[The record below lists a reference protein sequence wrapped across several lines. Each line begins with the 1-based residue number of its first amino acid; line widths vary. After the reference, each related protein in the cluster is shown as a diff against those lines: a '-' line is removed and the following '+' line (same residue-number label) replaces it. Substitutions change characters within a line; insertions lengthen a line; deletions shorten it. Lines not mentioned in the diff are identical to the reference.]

1 MVEAK
6 ILNLAITDKGFAVIL
21 KPIKSEKVVPISIA
35 YLEAQSIMSSL
46 IGYKIERPLTHDIV
60 NSIFQNC
67 NIRLINVII
76 DNVHIDTFF
85 SKLVIE
91 YNGKNIFIDSR
102 PSDAIALSLKSKA
115 PIFIEEHVIEKAGI
129 ILENNDGLMKVK
141 DSIPFTYQ
149 RFDREDIKENSEET
163 FILQNDK
170 TINEDNMENNDN
182 VDTSAVKENN
192 KKNKE
197 ELQKLLDQA
206 VKEERYE
213 DAAKYRDELDN
224 LID

>member
-6 ILNLAITDKGFAVIL
+6 ILNLAITDKGFVVIL
-21 KPIKSEKVVPISIA
+21 KPEKSDKVVPISIA

-46 IGYKIERPLTHDIV
+46 IGYKIERPLTHDIIY
-60 NSIFQNC
+60 SIFQNC

-85 SKLVIE
+85 AKLVIE
-91 YNGKNIFIDSR
+91 HNAKNIFIDSR

-129 ILENNDGLMKVK
+129 LLEENDNLMKVK
-141 DSIPFTYQ
+141 EGIPFTYQ
-149 RFDREDIKENSEET
+149 KFERDELQEKNGDNIFVKKEPEE
-163 FILQNDK
+163 
-170 TINEDNMENNDN
+170 INNRYNQQSNTN
-182 VDTSAVKENN
+182 NN

-224 LID
+224 LTE

>member
-6 ILNLAITDKGFAVIL
+6 ILNLAITDKGFVVIL
-21 KPIKSEKVVPISIA
+21 KPEKSDKVVPISIA

-46 IGYKIERPLTHDIV
+46 IGYKIERPLTHDIIY
-60 NSIFQNC
+60 SIFQNC

-85 SKLVIE
+85 AKLVIE
-91 YNGKNIFIDSR
+91 HNAKNIFIDSR

-129 ILENNDGLMKVK
+129 LLEENDNLMKVK
-141 DSIPFTYQ
+141 EGIPFTYQ
-149 RFDREDIKENSEET
+149 KFERDELKEKNAENIFVKKEPEEINNNIDNQQSNTNS
-163 FILQNDK
+163 
-170 TINEDNMENNDN
+170 
-182 VDTSAVKENN
+182 N

-224 LID
+224 LIEDI

>member
-6 ILNLAITDKGFAVIL
+6 ILNLAITDKGFVVIL
-21 KPIKSEKVVPISIA
+21 KPEKSDKVVPISIA

-46 IGYKIERPLTHDIV
+46 IGYKIERPLTHDIIY
-60 NSIFQNC
+60 SIFQNC
-67 NIRLINVII
+67 SIRLINVII
-76 DNVHIDTFF
+76 DNVHADTFF
-85 SKLVIE
+85 AKLVIE
-91 YNGKNIFIDSR
+91 HNGKNIFIDSR

-115 PIFIEEHVIEKAGI
+115 PIFIEEHVIEKSGI
-129 ILENNDGLMKVK
+129 LLEENDNLMKVK
-141 DSIPFTYQ
+141 EGIPFTYQ
-149 RFDREDIKENSEET
+149 KFERDELKEKNAENIFVKKEPEE
-163 FILQNDK
+163 
-170 TINEDNMENNDN
+170 INNADNQQSNINTN
-182 VDTSAVKENN
+182 NN

-224 LID
+224 LKE

>member
-6 ILNLAITDKGFAVIL
+6 ILNLAITDKGFVVIL
-21 KPIKSEKVVPISIA
+21 KPEKSDKVVPISIA

-46 IGYKIERPLTHDIV
+46 IGYKIERPLTHDIIY
-60 NSIFQNC
+60 SIFQNC

-76 DNVHIDTFF
+76 DNVHTDTFF
-85 SKLVIE
+85 AKLVIE
-91 YNGKNIFIDSR
+91 HNAKNIFIDSR

-129 ILENNDGLMKVK
+129 LLEENDNLMKVK
-141 DSIPFTYQ
+141 EGIPFTYQ
-149 RFDREDIKENSEET
+149 KFERDELQEKNGDNIFVKKEPEE
-163 FILQNDK
+163 
-170 TINEDNMENNDN
+170 INNTDTQQSNTNN
-182 VDTSAVKENN
+182 K

-213 DAAKYRDELDN
+213 DAAKLRDRINSLSK
-224 LID
+224 

>member
-6 ILNLAITDKGFAVIL
+6 ILNLAITDKGFVVIL
-21 KPIKSEKVVPISIA
+21 KPEKSDKVVPISIA

-60 NSIFQNC
+60 YSIFQNC

-85 SKLVIE
+85 AKLVIE
-91 YNGKNIFIDSR
+91 HSDKNIFIDSR
-102 PSDAIALSLKSKA
+102 PSDAIALSLKFKT
-115 PIFIEEHVIEKAGI
+115 PIFIEEHVIEKSGI
-129 ILENNDGLMKVK
+129 ILEENDNLMKVK
-141 DSIPFTYQ
+141 DGIPFTYQ
-149 RFDREDIKENSEET
+149 RFDREELKESSSENIFIKKEKEEINDVDTEESDIKEN
-163 FILQNDK
+163 
-170 TINEDNMENNDN
+170 
-182 VDTSAVKENN
+182 NN
-192 KKNKE
+192 KKNRE

-213 DAAKYRDELDN
+213 DAARYRDELDN
-224 LID
+224 LSE

>member
-6 ILNLAITDKGFAVIL
+6 ILNLAITDKGFVVIL
-21 KPIKSEKVVPISIA
+21 KPEKSDKVVPISIA

-46 IGYKIERPLTHDIV
+46 IGYKIERPLTHDIIY
-60 NSIFQNC
+60 SIFQNC

-85 SKLVIE
+85 AKLVIE
-91 YNGKNIFIDSR
+91 HNAKNIFIDSR

-129 ILENNDGLMKVK
+129 LLEENDNLMKVK
-141 DSIPFTYQ
+141 EGIPFTYQ
-149 RFDREDIKENSEET
+149 KFERDELKEKNAENIFVKKEPEEINNNIDNQQSNTNS
-163 FILQNDK
+163 
-170 TINEDNMENNDN
+170 
-182 VDTSAVKENN
+182 N

-197 ELQKLLDQA
+197 ELQELLDQA

-224 LID
+224 LTE

>member
-6 ILNLAITDKGFAVIL
+6 ILNLAITDKGFVVIL
-21 KPIKSEKVVPISIA
+21 KPEKSDKVVPISIA

-60 NSIFQNC
+60 YSIFQNC

-85 SKLVIE
+85 AKLVIE
-91 YNGKNIFIDSR
+91 HSDKNIFIDSR
-102 PSDAIALSLKSKA
+102 PSDAIALSLKFKT
-115 PIFIEEHVIEKAGI
+115 PIFIEEHVIEKSGI
-129 ILENNDGLMKVK
+129 ILEENDNLMKVK
-141 DSIPFTYQ
+141 DGIPFTYQ
-149 RFDREDIKENSEET
+149 RFDREELKESSSENIFIKKEKEEINDVNTEESDIKEN
-163 FILQNDK
+163 
-170 TINEDNMENNDN
+170 
-182 VDTSAVKENN
+182 NN
-192 KKNKE
+192 KKNRE

-213 DAAKYRDELDN
+213 DAARYRDELDN
-224 LID
+224 LSE

>member
-6 ILNLAITDKGFAVIL
+6 ILNLAITDKGFVVIL
-21 KPIKSEKVVPISIA
+21 KPEKSDKVVPISIA

-46 IGYKIERPLTHDIV
+46 IGYKIERPLTHDIIY
-60 NSIFQNC
+60 SIFQNC

-85 SKLVIE
+85 AKLVIE
-91 YNGKNIFIDSR
+91 HNAKNIFIDSR

-129 ILENNDGLMKVK
+129 LLEENDNLMKVK
-141 DSIPFTYQ
+141 EGIPFTYQ
-149 RFDREDIKENSEET
+149 KFERDELIKEKNGENIFVKKEPEEINNIDNNQLNS
-163 FILQNDK
+163 N
-170 TINEDNMENNDN
+170 
-182 VDTSAVKENN
+182 NN

-224 LID
+224 LTE

>member
-6 ILNLAITDKGFAVIL
+6 ILNLAITDKGFVVIL
-21 KPIKSEKVVPISIA
+21 KPEKSDKVVPISIA

-46 IGYKIERPLTHDIV
+46 IGYKIERPLTHDIIY
-60 NSIFQNC
+60 SIFQNC

-85 SKLVIE
+85 AKLVIE
-91 YNGKNIFIDSR
+91 HNAKNIFIDSR

-129 ILENNDGLMKVK
+129 LLEENDNLMKVK
-141 DSIPFTYQ
+141 EGIPFTYQ
-149 RFDREDIKENSEET
+149 KFERDELKEKNAENIFVKKEPEEINNNIDNQQSNTNS
-163 FILQNDK
+163 
-170 TINEDNMENNDN
+170 
-182 VDTSAVKENN
+182 N

-224 LID
+224 LIE

>member
-6 ILNLAITDKGFAVIL
+6 ILNLAITDKGFVVIL
-21 KPIKSEKVVPISIA
+21 KPEKSDKVVPISIA

-46 IGYKIERPLTHDIV
+46 IGYKIERPLTHDIIY
-60 NSIFQNC
+60 SIFQNC

-85 SKLVIE
+85 AKLVIE
-91 YNGKNIFIDSR
+91 HNAKNIFIDSR

-129 ILENNDGLMKVK
+129 LLEENDNLMKVK
-141 DSIPFTYQ
+141 EGIPFTYQ
-149 RFDREDIKENSEET
+149 KFERDELKEKNAENIFVKKEPEEINNNIDNQQSNTNS
-163 FILQNDK
+163 
-170 TINEDNMENNDN
+170 
-182 VDTSAVKENN
+182 N

-224 LID
+224 LTE

>member
-6 ILNLAITDKGFAVIL
+6 ILNLAIIDKGFVVIL
-21 KPIKSEKVVPISIA
+21 KPEKSDKVVPISIA

-46 IGYKIERPLTHDIV
+46 IGYKIERPLTHDIIY
-60 NSIFQNC
+60 SIFQNC
-67 NIRLINVII
+67 SIRLINVII
-76 DNVHIDTFF
+76 DNVHADTFF
-85 SKLVIE
+85 AKLVIE
-91 YNGKNIFIDSR
+91 HNGKNIFIDSR

-115 PIFIEEHVIEKAGI
+115 PIFIEEHVIEKSGI
-129 ILENNDGLMKVK
+129 LLEENDNLMKVK
-141 DSIPFTYQ
+141 EGIPFTYQ
-149 RFDREDIKENSEET
+149 KFERDELKEKNAENIFVKKEPEE
-163 FILQNDK
+163 
-170 TINEDNMENNDN
+170 INNADNQQSNINTN
-182 VDTSAVKENN
+182 NN

-224 LID
+224 LTE

>member
-6 ILNLAITDKGFAVIL
+6 ILNLAITDKGFVVIL
-21 KPIKSEKVVPISIA
+21 KPEKSDKVVPISIA

-46 IGYKIERPLTHDIV
+46 IGYKIERPLTHDIIY
-60 NSIFQNC
+60 SIFQNC
-67 NIRLINVII
+67 SIRLINVII
-76 DNVHIDTFF
+76 DNVHADTFF
-85 SKLVIE
+85 AKLVIE
-91 YNGKNIFIDSR
+91 HNSKNIFIDSR

-115 PIFIEEHVIEKAGI
+115 PIFIEEHVIEKSGI
-129 ILENNDGLMKVK
+129 LLEENDNLMKVK
-141 DSIPFTYQ
+141 EGIPFTYQ
-149 RFDREDIKENSEET
+149 KFEREELKEKNAENIFVKKEPEE
-163 FILQNDK
+163 I
-170 TINEDNMENNDN
+170 NNDN
-182 VDTSAVKENN
+182 ISNQQLNTNNN

-224 LID
+224 LTE

>member
-6 ILNLAITDKGFAVIL
+6 ILNLAITDKGFVVIL
-21 KPIKSEKVVPISIA
+21 KPEKSDKVVPISIA

-46 IGYKIERPLTHDIV
+46 IGYKIERPLTHDIIY
-60 NSIFQNC
+60 SIFQNC

-85 SKLVIE
+85 AKLVIE
-91 YNGKNIFIDSR
+91 HNAKNIFIDSR

-129 ILENNDGLMKVK
+129 LLEENDNLMKVK
-141 DSIPFTYQ
+141 EGIPFTYQ
-149 RFDREDIKENSEET
+149 KFERDELIKEKNGENIFVKKEPEKINNIDNNQLNS
-163 FILQNDK
+163 N
-170 TINEDNMENNDN
+170 
-182 VDTSAVKENN
+182 NN

-224 LID
+224 LTE

>member
-67 NIRLINVII
+67 GIRLINVII

-91 YNGKNIFIDSR
+91 HNGKNIFIDSR

-129 ILENNDGLMKVK
+129 ILENSEGLMKVK

-149 RFDREDIKENSEET
+149 RFDREDIKENNEESL
-163 FILQNDK
+163 IIQNDNSV
-170 TINEDNMENNDN
+170 NEDNLDK
-182 VDTSAVKENN
+182 DIPKDNN

-213 DAAKYRDELDN
+213 DAARYRDELDN
-224 LID
+224 LK

>member
-6 ILNLAITDKGFAVIL
+6 ILNLAITDKGFVVIL
-21 KPIKSEKVVPISIA
+21 KPEKSDKVVPISIA

-46 IGYKIERPLTHDIV
+46 IGYKIERPLTHDIIY
-60 NSIFQNC
+60 NIFQNC

-76 DNVHIDTFF
+76 DNVHTDTFF
-85 SKLVIE
+85 AKLVIE
-91 YNGKNIFIDSR
+91 HNAKNIFIDSR

-129 ILENNDGLMKVK
+129 LLEENDNLMKVK
-141 DSIPFTYQ
+141 EGIPFTYQ
-149 RFDREDIKENSEET
+149 KFERDELREKNGENIFVKKEPEEINNTDNQQLNIK
-163 FILQNDK
+163 
-170 TINEDNMENNDN
+170 
-182 VDTSAVKENN
+182 NN

-224 LID
+224 LTE

>member
-6 ILNLAITDKGFAVIL
+6 ILNLAITDKGFVVIL
-21 KPIKSEKVVPISIA
+21 KPEKSDKVVPISIA

-85 SKLVIE
+85 AKLVIE
-91 YNGKNIFIDSR
+91 HNAKNIFIDSR

-129 ILENNDGLMKVK
+129 LLEENDNLMKVK
-141 DSIPFTYQ
+141 EGIPFTYQ
-149 RFDREDIKENSEET
+149 KFERDELKEKNAENIFVKKEPEEINNNIDNQQSNTNS
-163 FILQNDK
+163 
-170 TINEDNMENNDN
+170 
-182 VDTSAVKENN
+182 N

-224 LID
+224 LIEDI

>member
-6 ILNLAITDKGFAVIL
+6 ILNLAITDKGFVVIL
-21 KPIKSEKVVPISIA
+21 KPEKSDKVVPISIA

-46 IGYKIERPLTHDIV
+46 IGYKIERPLTHDIIY
-60 NSIFQNC
+60 SIFQNC

-76 DNVHIDTFF
+76 DNVHTDTFF
-85 SKLVIE
+85 AKLVIE
-91 YNGKNIFIDSR
+91 HNAKNIFIDSR

-129 ILENNDGLMKVK
+129 LLEENDNLMKVK
-141 DSIPFTYQ
+141 EGIPFTYQ
-149 RFDREDIKENSEET
+149 KFERDELKEKNAENIFIKKEPEE
-163 FILQNDK
+163 
-170 TINEDNMENNDN
+170 INNAVNNQQLN
-182 VDTSAVKENN
+182 TNN

-224 LID
+224 LTE

>member
-6 ILNLAITDKGFAVIL
+6 ILNLAITDKGFVVIL
-21 KPIKSEKVVPISIA
+21 KPEKSDKVVPISIA

-60 NSIFQNC
+60 HSIFQNC
-67 NIRLINVII
+67 GIRLINIII

-85 SKLVIE
+85 AKLVIE
-91 YNGKNIFIDSR
+91 HNAKNIFIDSR

-129 ILENNDGLMKVK
+129 LLEENDNLMKVK
-141 DSIPFTYQ
+141 EGIPFTYQ
-149 RFDREDIKENSEET
+149 RFDRNELKEKNGENIFIKKESENINDNNDEELNTKENS
-163 FILQNDK
+163 
-170 TINEDNMENNDN
+170 
-182 VDTSAVKENN
+182 N

-224 LID
+224 LTE

>member
-6 ILNLAITDKGFAVIL
+6 ILNLAITDKGFVVIL
-21 KPIKSEKVVPISIA
+21 KPEKSDKVVPISIA

-60 NSIFQNC
+60 YSIFQNC

-85 SKLVIE
+85 AKLVIE
-91 YNGKNIFIDSR
+91 HSDKNIFIDSR
-102 PSDAIALSLKSKA
+102 PSDAIALSLKFKT
-115 PIFIEEHVIEKAGI
+115 PIFIEEHVIEKSGI
-129 ILENNDGLMKVK
+129 ILEENDNLMKVK
-141 DSIPFTYQ
+141 DGIPFTYQ
-149 RFDREDIKENSEET
+149 RFDREELKESSSENIFIKKEKEEINDIDTEESYIKEN
-163 FILQNDK
+163 
-170 TINEDNMENNDN
+170 
-182 VDTSAVKENN
+182 NN
-192 KKNKE
+192 KKNRE

-213 DAAKYRDELDN
+213 DAARYRDELDN
-224 LID
+224 LSE

>member
-6 ILNLAITDKGFAVIL
+6 ILNLAITDKGFVVIL
-21 KPIKSEKVVPISIA
+21 KPEKSDKVVPISIA
-35 YLEAQSIMSSL
+35 YLESQSIMSSL
-46 IGYKIERPLTHDIV
+46 IGYKIERPLTHDIIY
-60 NSIFQNC
+60 SIFQNC

-85 SKLVIE
+85 AKLVIE
-91 YNGKNIFIDSR
+91 HNAKNIFIDSR

-129 ILENNDGLMKVK
+129 LLEENDNLMKVK
-141 DSIPFTYQ
+141 EGIPFTYQ
-149 RFDREDIKENSEET
+149 KFERDELKEKNAENIFVKKEPEEINNNIDNQQSNTNS
-163 FILQNDK
+163 
-170 TINEDNMENNDN
+170 
-182 VDTSAVKENN
+182 N

-224 LID
+224 LTE

>member
-21 KPIKSEKVVPISIA
+21 KPIKLEKVVPISIA

-67 NIRLINVII
+67 GIRLINVII
-76 DNVHIDTFF
+76 DNVNIDTFF

-91 YNGKNIFIDSR
+91 HNGKNIFIDSR

-129 ILENNDGLMKVK
+129 ILENSEGLMKVK

-149 RFDREDIKENSEET
+149 RFNRKDIKENNEESL
-163 FILQNDK
+163 IIQNDNSV
-170 TINEDNMENNDN
+170 NEDNLDK
-182 VDTSAVKENN
+182 DIPKDNN

-213 DAAKYRDELDN
+213 DAARYRDELDN
-224 LID
+224 LK

>member
-6 ILNLAITDKGFAVIL
+6 ILNLAITDKGFVVIL
-21 KPIKSEKVVPISIA
+21 KPEKSDKVVPISIA
-35 YLEAQSIMSSL
+35 YLEAQSIMASL

-60 NSIFQNC
+60 SSIFQNC
-67 NIRLINVII
+67 GIRLINVII

-91 YNGKNIFIDSR
+91 HNGKNIFIDSR

-115 PIFIEEHVIEKAGI
+115 PIFIEEHVVDKAGI
-129 ILENNDGLMKVK
+129 VLEDNDTLMKVK

-149 RFDREDIKENSEET
+149 RFDREDLKETSSENIFTKKEPEEY
-163 FILQNDK
+163 NN
-170 TINEDNMENNDN
+170 INTNTKD
-182 VDTSAVKENN
+182 S

-197 ELQKLLDQA
+197 ELQRLLDQA

-224 LID
+224 LSE

>member
-6 ILNLAITDKGFAVIL
+6 ILNLAITDKGFVVIL
-21 KPIKSEKVVPISIA
+21 KPEKFDKVVPISIA

-46 IGYKIERPLTHDIV
+46 IGYKIERPLTHDIIYNV
-60 NSIFQNC
+60 FQNC

-76 DNVHIDTFF
+76 DNVHTDTFF
-85 SKLVIE
+85 AKLVIE
-91 YNGKNIFIDSR
+91 HNAKNIFIDSR

-129 ILENNDGLMKVK
+129 LLEENDNLMKVK
-141 DSIPFTYQ
+141 EGIPFTYQ
-149 RFDREDIKENSEET
+149 KFERDELKEKNAENIFVKKEPEEINNNIDNQQSNTNS
-163 FILQNDK
+163 
-170 TINEDNMENNDN
+170 
-182 VDTSAVKENN
+182 N

-197 ELQKLLDQA
+197 ELQELLDQA

-224 LID
+224 LSE

>member
-6 ILNLAITDKGFAVIL
+6 ILNLAITDKGFVVIL
-21 KPIKSEKVVPISIA
+21 KPEKSDKVVPISIA

-46 IGYKIERPLTHDIV
+46 IGYKIERPLTHDIIY
-60 NSIFQNC
+60 SIFQNC
-67 NIRLINVII
+67 SIRLINVII
-76 DNVHIDTFF
+76 DNVHADTFF
-85 SKLVIE
+85 AKLVIE
-91 YNGKNIFIDSR
+91 HNGKNIFIDSR

-115 PIFIEEHVIEKAGI
+115 PIFIEEHVIEKSGI
-129 ILENNDGLMKVK
+129 LLEENDNLMKVK
-141 DSIPFTYQ
+141 EGIPFTYQ
-149 RFDREDIKENSEET
+149 KFERDELKEKNAENIFVKKEPEE
-163 FILQNDK
+163 
-170 TINEDNMENNDN
+170 INNADNQQSNINTN
-182 VDTSAVKENN
+182 NN

-224 LID
+224 LTE

>member
-6 ILNLAITDKGFAVIL
+6 ILNLAITDKGFVVIL
-21 KPIKSEKVVPISIA
+21 KPEKSDKVVPISIA

-46 IGYKIERPLTHDIV
+46 IGYKIERPLTHDIIY
-60 NSIFQNC
+60 SIFQNC
-67 NIRLINVII
+67 SIRLINVII
-76 DNVHIDTFF
+76 DNVHADTFF
-85 SKLVIE
+85 AKLVIE
-91 YNGKNIFIDSR
+91 HNGKNIFIDSR

-115 PIFIEEHVIEKAGI
+115 PIFIEEHVIEKSGI
-129 ILENNDGLMKVK
+129 LLEENDNLMKVK
-141 DSIPFTYQ
+141 EGIPFTYQ
-149 RFDREDIKENSEET
+149 KFERDELKEKNAENIFIKKEPEE
-163 FILQNDK
+163 
-170 TINEDNMENNDN
+170 INNADNQQSNINTN
-182 VDTSAVKENN
+182 NN

-224 LID
+224 LTE

>member
-6 ILNLAITDKGFAVIL
+6 ILNLAITDKGFVVIL
-21 KPIKSEKVVPISIA
+21 KPEKSDKVVPISIA

-60 NSIFQNC
+60 YSIFQNC

-85 SKLVIE
+85 AKLVIE
-91 YNGKNIFIDSR
+91 HSDKNIFIDSR
-102 PSDAIALSLKSKA
+102 PSDAIALSLKFKT
-115 PIFIEEHVIEKAGI
+115 PIFIEEHVIEKSGI
-129 ILENNDGLMKVK
+129 ILGENDNLMKVK
-141 DSIPFTYQ
+141 DGIPFTYQ
-149 RFDREDIKENSEET
+149 RFDREELKESSSENIFIKKEKEEINDIDTEESYIKEN
-163 FILQNDK
+163 
-170 TINEDNMENNDN
+170 
-182 VDTSAVKENN
+182 NN
-192 KKNKE
+192 KKNRE

-213 DAAKYRDELDN
+213 DAARYRDELDN
-224 LID
+224 LSE

>member
-91 YNGKNIFIDSR
+91 HNGKNIFIDSR

-149 RFDREDIKENSEET
+149 RFDREEIKENNEET

-170 TINEDNMENNDN
+170 TINEDNMENNDSS
-182 VDTSAVKENN
+182 DTSAVKENN

>member
-21 KPIKSEKVVPISIA
+21 KPIKLEKVVPISIA

-67 NIRLINVII
+67 GIRLINVII

-91 YNGKNIFIDSR
+91 HNGKNIFIDSR

-129 ILENNDGLMKVK
+129 ILENSEGLMKVK

-149 RFDREDIKENSEET
+149 RFDREDIKENNEESL
-163 FILQNDK
+163 IIQNDNSV
-170 TINEDNMENNDN
+170 NEDNLDK
-182 VDTSAVKENN
+182 DIPKDNN

-213 DAAKYRDELDN
+213 DAARYRDELDN
-224 LID
+224 LK